1 MEAHMQNEFVVG
13 YQINGDGDSHDDMFI
28 VDTIE
33 EAKSSLI
40 ELINDNRDF
49 IEETRASD
57 DHWKRIDNFSFF
69 IGTRQGPKVIP
80 MIECGSRGEIV
91 VNGVDMMFEFEHY
104 IEDDFDFDKIIESL
118 K

>member
-1 MEAHMQNEFVVG
+1 MQNEFVVG
-13 YQINGDGDSHDDMFI
+13 YQINGDGDSDQDMFI

-40 ELINDNRDF
+40 ELIDDHRETIEDNRVR
-49 IEETRASD
+49 EWGHRYVET
-57 DHWKRIDNFSFF
+57 FMFF

-80 MIECGSRGEIV
+80 MIECGSRGEIIV
-91 VNGVDMMFEFEHY
+91 EGVDMVFEFEHY
-104 IEDDFDFDKIIESL
+104 IEDGFDFDNIIESL